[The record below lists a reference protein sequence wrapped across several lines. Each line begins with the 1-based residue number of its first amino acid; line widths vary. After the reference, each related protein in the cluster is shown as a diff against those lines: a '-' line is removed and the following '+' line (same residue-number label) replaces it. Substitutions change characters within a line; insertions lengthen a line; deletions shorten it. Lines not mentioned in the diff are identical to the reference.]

1 MTCPADTDWGEAHT
15 MSQLGVQLVIGRLL
29 TDDAFR
35 ASFERQRRE
44 CLVSVRERDVD
55 LTDEE
60 IAALLDADAHLWSAL
75 ATRVNLRL
83 RSRREAPFIPPNA
96 GQGLTGREQRVLQAV
111 SDGFTNKQ
119 IAAKLSVSESSVKAT
134 LQQLFRKA
142 RVRSRTQLVRLALDG
157 SLARRNR
164 R

>member
-1 MTCPADTDWGEAHT
+1 

-35 ASFERQRRE
+35 THFERQRRD
-44 CLVSVRERDVD
+44 CLVRVRERDVD

-60 IAALLDADAHLWSAL
+60 IAALLDADAHLWSTL
-75 ATRVNLRL
+75 ATRVNVRL
-83 RSRREAPFIPPNA
+83 RSNPEPPFIPSHA
-96 GQGLTGREQRVLQAV
+96 ARSLTGREQRVLQAV
-111 SDGFTNKQ
+111 SDGLTNKQ
-119 IAAKLSVSESSVKAT
+119 IAATLGVSESSVKAT

-142 RVRSRTQLVRLALDG
+142 RVRSRTQLVRFALDG
-157 SLARRNR
+157 SLVRRSR

>member
-1 MTCPADTDWGEAHT
+1 

-35 ASFERQRRE
+35 AYFERQRRD

-60 IAALLDADAHLWSAL
+60 IAALLDADAHVWSTL
-75 ATRVNLRL
+75 ATRVDVRL
-83 RSRREAPFIPPNA
+83 RSSREASSIASSANRA
-96 GQGLTGREQRVLQAV
+96 LTGREQRVLQAV
-111 SDGFTNKQ
+111 SDGLTNKQ
-119 IAAKLSVSESSVKAT
+119 IAAKLGVSESSVKAT
-134 LQQLFRKA
+134 LQQLFRKTH
-142 RVRSRTQLVRLALDG
+142 VRSRTQLVRLALDG
-157 SLARRNR
+157 CFARRDR